1 MTKQQEHS
9 QTNQVHW
16 GFWVGVC
23 FFALVILSIATL
35 CWHLVEKMS
44 ADESVPVTS
53 VVIGGEMPY
62 TQTRDIEVAIENVN
76 LGNFFQVDVD
86 EVRQRVADLPWV
98 YSVSVRK
105 KWPNELKIYVVDQTP
120 VAVWNG
126 DFLINKQGVAFQ
138 ADISRVT
145 HYLPAFFGPEGA
157 EETALENYVNLSK
170 LLEYDEIRIDE
181 VMLSERYSWQLT
193 LDDGVTLNLGRE
205 NRVQRI
211 QRFLDA
217 YLEIKSHEK
226 SGQTID
232 YIDLRYDTGLA
243 VGWKEVQNKTRV

>member
-9 QTNQVHW
+9 QANQVHW

-105 KWPNELKIYVVDQTP
+105 KWPNELKIYC
-120 VAVWNG
+120 
-126 DFLINKQGVAFQ
+126 
-138 ADISRVT
+138 
-145 HYLPAFFGPEGA
+145 
-157 EETALENYVNLSK
+157 
-170 LLEYDEIRIDE
+170 LLYTSPSPRD
-181 VMLSERYSWQLT
+181 S
-193 LDDGVTLNLGRE
+193 
-205 NRVQRI
+205 
-211 QRFLDA
+211 
-217 YLEIKSHEK
+217 
-226 SGQTID
+226 
-232 YIDLRYDTGLA
+232 
-243 VGWKEVQNKTRV
+243 